1 MPVYEYLCQSCGLRF
16 DALQRMT
23 DDPLTECTSC
33 HGPVR
38 RVIQPVG
45 IIFKGS
51 GFYATDSRKSATA
64 ATPTPEKSD
73 TSSGDTT
80 KPADKTAA
88 STAPAASSTGSSE
101 SKPATTAA
109 SSSTD

>member
-38 RVIQPVG
+38 RVIQP
-45 IIFKGS
+45 
-51 GFYATDSRKSATA
+51 
-64 ATPTPEKSD
+64 
-73 TSSGDTT
+73 
-80 KPADKTAA
+80 
-88 STAPAASSTGSSE
+88 
-101 SKPATTAA
+101 
-109 SSSTD
+109 